1 MLTLREMAALLGIT
15 PQQVRIWHRHGIL
28 RGHAYTDKN
37 ECLYEHP
44 GDCPLSK
51 AQGTKLSERCR
62 THEVASTATQEVQC
76 EA

>member
-15 PQQVRIWHRHGIL
+15 PQWVRIWHRHGIL

-44 GDCPLSK
+44 GHYPPCK
-51 AQGTKLSERCR
+51 AQGMKLSERR
-62 THEVASTATQEVQC
+62 RGNEVTSTATQEVQC